1 VALFS
6 HGATGKQSAT
16 LIGDALAAMAFGL
29 VPFSLT
35 LLQTRVFYAMKDA
48 RTPAVLQLINVITKI
63 ALSLL
68 CVQLLDP
75 DHVVLGLSFVNSL
88 SYVVS
93 AVAGNWWL
101 HHRLGGVRTARL
113 MTTSAKTLAAS
124 VVAAGLAY
132 ILVRLVGLLLPAG
145 TPASVDTWL
154 SLLLGSV
161 GGLAGAFG
169 LMVLF
174 RVEELRPVVDR
185 VRRLAR
191 R

>member
-1 VALFS
+1 
-6 HGATGKQSAT
+6 
-16 LIGDALAAMAFGL
+16 
-29 VPFSLT
+29 
-35 LLQTRVFYAMKDA
+35 
-48 RTPAVLQLINVITKI
+48 
-63 ALSLL
+63 
-68 CVQLLDP
+68 
-75 DHVVLGLSFVNSL
+75 
-88 SYVVS
+88 VVS

-101 HHRLGGVRTARL
+101 QHRLGDLRTGRL
-113 MTTSAKTLAAS
+113 MTTSGKTLAAS
-124 VVAAGLAY
+124 MVAAALAY
-132 ILVRLVGLLLPAG
+132 MLVRLVGLLLPAG

-185 VRRLAR
+185 VRRLTR

>member
-1 VALFS
+1 
-6 HGATGKQSAT
+6 
-16 LIGDALAAMAFGL
+16 
-29 VPFSLT
+29 
-35 LLQTRVFYAMKDA
+35 MKDA
-48 RTPAVLQLINVITKI
+48 RTPAMLQLIRVVAAI

-68 CVQLLDP
+68 CVRLLDP
-75 DHVVLGLSFVNSL
+75 AHVVLGLSFVNSL
-88 SYVVS
+88 SYVAS

-113 MTTSAKTLAAS
+113 MAATGKALAAS
-124 VVAAGLAY
+124 VLAAGLAY
-132 ILVRLVGLLLPAG
+132 ILVRLVGLLLPPG
-145 TPASVDTWL
+145 TAVGTWL

-161 GGLAGAFG
+161 GGLACAFG
-169 LMVLF
+169 LMALL